1 MERLSFPLPVADM
14 NMEVIGYLDDDALYN
29 LCKTS
34 TNSELLCYFPDV
46 WSPNRPSQLAP
57 LNFLRPLYKNW
68 IDFYENVR
76 NDYVYV
82 IVDTMDRNT
91 IRTVYLVD
99 NIRSAAEHVL
109 AKIGIKGS
117 VEQLNYDLSQY
128 VKTGRSYEIG
138 FARKN
143 VEYDSI
149 RPYDYMLYQVGHG
162 AIGAHMPSFL
172 SWPSLRST
180 QPLMLAKKSRGL
192 FSRNK
197 AKDDELYYC
206 NYNGDNLNI
215 IEEKGY
221 IRLRIGNIPVEKIE
235 CERVLDYPIFKF
247 DETVTFRKLKI
258 DVFLVPD
265 RVIDGTNN
273 FFVVTV
279 PSTTSLSPNT
289 GSVDTEEMA
298 LETLKRHGTFYKSQE
313 LFVVLAALKEQTQ
326 MLRR

>member
-1 MERLSFPLPVADM
+1 MEQLSFPLPVNDM
-14 NMEVIGYLDDDALYN
+14 NMEIISYLDDDSLYN

-34 TNSELLCYFPDV
+34 TYSQLLCESPDV
-46 WSPNRPSQLAP
+46 WSVNRPSELAP

-82 IVDTMDRNT
+82 IVDKMVRNT
-91 IRTVYLVD
+91 IHAVYLVD
-99 NIRSAAEHVL
+99 NIRLAAEHVL
-109 AKIGIKGS
+109 SKIGIKGS

-143 VEYDSI
+143 VQYDSL
-149 RPYDYMLYQVGHG
+149 RPYDYMLYQVGHRD
-162 AIGAHMPSFL
+162 IGSHMPSFL
-172 SWPSLRST
+172 LCPSLSST

-192 FSRNK
+192 FSRNIAK
-197 AKDDELYYC
+197 ADELYYC
-206 NYNGDNLNI
+206 NYNGDNLSI

-247 DETVTFRKLKI
+247 DETAIFRKLKI
-258 DVFLVPD
+258 DVFIVPD
-265 RVIDGTNN
+265 RVIDGTDN

-279 PSTTSLSPNT
+279 PRPTSPNT
-289 GSVDTEEMA
+289 KAMT
-298 LETLKRHGTFYKSQE
+298 LETLKRDGTFYKSE
-313 LFVVLAALKEQTQ
+313 DLFVLLDALNKRDRK
-326 MLRR
+326 LHH